1 MRIAAHVRALIES
14 GTVLAGQ
21 PVPSI
26 TTLVQE
32 FGVSRET
39 AAHGLRVLEQEGLI
53 VRYAGLGYYATE
65 R

>member
-14 GTVLAGQ
+14 GTVAAGQ

-32 FGVSRET
+32 FGVARET
-39 AAHGLRVLEQEGLI
+39 AAHGLRVLEEEGLI
-53 VRYAGLGYYATE
+53 VRYAGLGYYATD